1 MTIKAYRKQS
11 DTLVQIDDINAGLT
25 PKLKALMDRQ
35 MTNLERE
42 VNRQGWDLVALSL
55 SSEYGGAG
63 WCISRRGRCNNG
75 RDYVTHSWSVNA
87 AGQAS
92 LVSGHYDLSV
102 VGAYTSLQE
111 RTL

>member
-1 MTIKAYRKQS
+1 MTFTAYRKQT
-11 DTLVQIDDINAGLT
+11 DTLVEIANMNAGLT
-25 PKLKALMDRQ
+25 PALKALMDRQ

-42 VNRQGWDLVALSL
+42 VNRQGWDLVALSF

-63 WCISRRGRCNNG
+63 WCISRRGRCSNG

-87 AGQAS
+87 QGQAC
-92 LVSGHYDLSV
+92 LGSGHYDLSV